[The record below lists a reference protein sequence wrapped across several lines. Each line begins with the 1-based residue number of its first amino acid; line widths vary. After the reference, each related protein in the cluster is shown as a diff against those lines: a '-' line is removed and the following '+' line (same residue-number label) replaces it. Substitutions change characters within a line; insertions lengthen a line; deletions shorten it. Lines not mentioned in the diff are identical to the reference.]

1 MPTQP
6 EKARALAAAFGGES
20 GGQLAPSGI
29 PISEIA
35 ERYGTPFYLYDAGLI
50 SARVQAVRAAL
61 GTEVSY
67 SVKANPSL
75 AVCQL
80 IAAEDGAG
88 AEVASAGELALALAA
103 GFDPVDILFA
113 GPGKTD
119 DELERL
125 VAAGILADNVE
136 SLAEIDRLAAIA
148 SRAGRRQG
156 VGLRLNPEAQLLGSQ
171 MRMGG
176 TVSQFG
182 IDEAEL
188 EEAVARVLGHASLEL
203 RGIHVYTATQ
213 VFGVEPLLE
222 HCRNILE
229 LAVRAAEHAGR
240 PLQVLDFGGGFGIPY
255 FEGGEPFDLEAFGTG
270 FRTLLEG
277 YRKDARLAGCR
288 FLFELGRYLVAD
300 AGVYVMRA
308 IDRKVTRGKAF
319 LVTDGGMNHH
329 LTATGNMGQVFR
341 KAFPLLNL
349 SRLDG
354 QPGETITVTGPLCT
368 PLDSFGD
375 VQLVGPAVGDL
386 IGVLSSGAYGYS
398 ASNLGF
404 LSHPTPAEVLIWQGE
419 THLLRPAG
427 KPEDVLAGQ
436 TGLPVQGKAPR
447 EGSRR
452 RRAAGRAAAPSGGG

>member
-1 MPTQP
+1 VPTQP
-6 EKARALAAAFGGES
+6 DKARALAAAFGEQAGA
-20 GGQLAPSGI
+20 QLAPSGI
-29 PISEIA
+29 PIEEIA

-50 SARVQAVRAAL
+50 SARIQAVRKAL
-61 GTEVSY
+61 ETEVSY

-80 IAAEDGAG
+80 IAAEEGAG

-103 GFDPVDILFA
+103 GFDPDDILFA

-119 DELERL
+119 DELARL

-136 SLAEIDRLAAIA
+136 SLAEIDRLAAVA
-148 SRAGRRQG
+148 ARAGQTQG
-156 VGLRLNPEAQLLGSQ
+156 VGLRLNPEAQLLGAQ

-188 EEAVARVLGHASLEL
+188 EEAVARVQGHASLEL

-222 HCRNILE
+222 HCRNILD
-229 LAVRAAEHAGR
+229 LALGAADQAGA
-240 PLQVLDFGGGFGIPY
+240 PLQVIDFGGGFGIPY
-255 FEGGEPFDLEAFGTG
+255 FEGGEPFDLEGFGTA
-270 FRTLLEG
+270 FRSLLDG
-277 YRKDARLAGCR
+277 YRGDSRLAGCR
-288 FLFELGRYLVAD
+288 FIFELGRYLVAD

-308 IDRKVTRGKAF
+308 IDRKVTRRKAF

-341 KAFPLLNL
+341 KPFPLLNL
-349 SRLDG
+349 SRLDAAAE
-354 QPGETITVTGPLCT
+354 ETITVTGPLCT
-368 PLDSFGD
+368 PLDSFGE
-375 VQLVGPAVGDL
+375 VQLAAPAVGDL

-404 LSHPTPAEVLIWQGE
+404 LSHPTPAEVLIWRGE

-427 KPEDVLAGQ
+427 EPEDVFKGQ
-436 TGLPVQGKAPR
+436 TGLPAVAKTPG
-447 EGSRR
+447 
-452 RRAAGRAAAPSGGG
+452 